1 MPVNLE
7 RALRADGRLGDI
19 SFKATLITS
28 RPLSPSIRKAQTS
41 DSNLNCP
48 KTPGIMWFPRVRSL
62 LMALVLPLRKYS
74 RSFVV
79 WIIPYTKRHTN
90 LDRAS
95 TGDRVNL
102 EFDILAKYVERMIA
116 ADAHQRMTAR
126 RSIKRRPRVVGVIA
140 SRADLAQAIR
150 MRKPPDLFEL
160 RLDCLVD
167 FVDQVKRA
175 LPNLSAPILITARDP
190 HEGGARKLR
199 LPQRR
204 DLLEQFLNH
213 AAYMDIELRSARA
226 LRSLF
231 ELAGKKRV
239 RRIISFHNFKCTP
252 SVRILAAKAREA
264 RSHGADIFK
273 VATRT
278 DTPMEL
284 GRLLEFITTTPL
296 DLALAVMG
304 IGKLGAISRVLLARA
319 GSVLATLRSVRGL
332 ISKDNCRWNNSAPW
346 GSAREIGEPLRSP
359 STLAVCSTRIR

>member
-1 MPVNLE
+1 
-7 RALRADGRLGDI
+7 
-19 SFKATLITS
+19 
-28 RPLSPSIRKAQTS
+28 
-41 DSNLNCP
+41 
-48 KTPGIMWFPRVRSL
+48 
-62 LMALVLPLRKYS
+62 
-74 RSFVV
+74 
-79 WIIPYTKRHTN
+79 
-90 LDRAS
+90 
-95 TGDRVNL
+95 
-102 EFDILAKYVERMIA
+102 
-116 ADAHQRMTAR
+116 MTAR

-140 SRADLAQAIR
+140 SRADLARAIR

-167 FVDQVKRA
+167 FVDHVKRA
-175 LPNLSAPILITARDP
+175 LPELSAPILITARDP

-204 DLLEQFLNH
+204 DLLDQFLNH

-231 ELAGKKRV
+231 ELAEKKRV
-239 RRIISFHNFKCTP
+239 RRIISFHNFKSTP

-278 DTPMEL
+278 DTPTEL
-284 GRLLEFITTTPL
+284 GRLLEFITTAHS

-319 GSVLATLRSVRGL
+319 GSVLIYASLGAGADIEGQLSLEQLRALGFG
-332 ISKDNCRWNNSAPW
+332 P
-346 GSAREIGEPLRSP
+346 
-359 STLAVCSTRIR
+359 